1 MPVRAATRLALVVL
15 FASGLVLHSRG
26 QKGTA
31 QSADWAAYN
40 GGLNGDH
47 YARVSQVTRTNVK
60 QLRQAWVYDT
70 GEPGGIQTNPLI
82 IGGTLYG
89 YTPTQKVIALDAAT
103 GKLKWKFDSGIN
115 ANQPVRGLSYWTDG
129 KESRLLAGV
138 MNFLYCLDPATG
150 RPIAGFGENGR
161 IDLRKGLREPWV
173 DQSIALTSPGVL
185 YKDLIIVGGRN
196 PETHPAPPGDIRA
209 FDVHTGALR
218 WAFHTIPHPGEPG
231 YETWPKDAWKTA
243 GSANNWAGMTLD
255 EQRGIL
261 FVPTGSAVMDFYG
274 GDRIGNDLYANCLL
288 ALDAATGKL
297 LWHFQGV
304 HHDMWDRDFPS
315 PPALFTVKKNGK
327 TIEAIAQPTKQGW
340 LYVFDRAT
348 GKPLFPVSEKP
359 YPASTVPGEVAAKTQ
374 PLPEWP
380 KPYARQNLT
389 EDVLTTR
396 TPEAHAWAV
405 QQLRDIQA
413 GGQFLPFLSGGKQT
427 AILPGFDG
435 GAEWGGPAID
445 PVRNVIYI
453 NANEMAWLGGLL
465 PVHKSSSEGEKVYS
479 DQCAVCHGVD
489 RTGSPPDF
497 PSLVDVTK
505 RMPEAKIAST
515 IQGGTGRMPGFP
527 DVAGQH
533 LSDLIAYLRSA
544 PPAGAAKESA
554 QQGEKVYTDQCA
566 ACHGADRAGS
576 PPDIPSLADVMK
588 RMSEDKI
595 VKIIQVGT
603 DKMPGFSDVAG
614 QQLKDLLAYLHSSSQ
629 PEDKKEMQ
637 SSAAKPH
644 EEDPAGAKVY
654 ARRCA
659 ICHGDQR
666 QGNLPGFPP
675 LVNIGARLD
684 AQRVADLVHNG
695 KGRMPGQPAVQG
707 TDLSALLRYLDVS
720 EGQTAD
726 AVEAEYTFTGYK
738 KFLDPDGYPAIAP
751 PWGTLS
757 AIDLNTGNY
766 LWKINLGEF
775 PELAAK
781 GMKDTGSENYGGP
794 ILTATGVLFIGATTH
809 DRKFRAFDSSTG
821 HLLWET
827 TLPYLGNA
835 TPATY
840 MVNGKQYVV
849 IGASGARDPKTPQG
863 SAYVAFSL
871 P

>member
-1 MPVRAATRLALVVL
+1 MPARAATRPALVVL
-15 FASGLVLHSRG
+15 FASGFVLQSFA
-26 QKGTA
+26 QKN
-31 QSADWAAYN
+31 ADWSAYN

-47 YARVSQVTRTNVK
+47 YARLTQITRGNVK
-60 QLRQAWVYDT
+60 RLKQAWVYDT

-103 GKLKWKFDSGIN
+103 GKLRWKFDSGIN
-115 ANQPVRGLSYWTDG
+115 ANQPARGVSYWTDG
-129 KESRLLAGV
+129 KESRLFAGV

-161 IDLRKGLREPWV
+161 IDLRKGLREPWQ
-173 DQSIALTSPGVL
+173 DQSIALTSPGAL

-218 WAFHTIPHPGEPG
+218 WSFHTIPRPGEAG
-231 YETWPKDAWKTA
+231 YETWPKDAYKNA
-243 GSANNWAGMTLD
+243 GAANNWAGMTLD
-255 EQRGIL
+255 EQHGII

-274 GDRIGNDLYANCLL
+274 GDRVGDDLYANCLL

-304 HHDMWDRDFPS
+304 HHDMWDRDFPT
-315 PPALFTVKKNGK
+315 PPALFTMKKDGK

-340 LYVFDRAT
+340 LYIFDRAT

-359 YPASTVPGEVAAKTQ
+359 YPASTVPGEVASKTQ

-380 KPYARQNLT
+380 KPYARQSLT
-389 EDVLTTR
+389 EDMLTNR
-396 TPEAHAWAV
+396 TPETHAWAV
-405 QQLRDIQA
+405 QQFHDIQS
-413 GGQFLPFLSGGKQT
+413 GGQFVPFLAGGKQT
-427 AILPGFDG
+427 VVLPGFDG

-445 PVRNVIYI
+445 PVHNILYV

-465 PVHKSSSEGEKVYS
+465 PTGQSGSEGERIYT
-479 DQCAVCHGVD
+479 DQCAVCHGVN
-489 RTGSPPDF
+489 RAGSPPDF
-497 PSLVDVTK
+497 PSLVDVGK
-505 RMPEAKIAST
+505 RMSEGQIVSA
-515 IQGGTGRMPGFP
+515 IQGGKGRMPGFP
-527 DVAGQH
+527 DVSGQH
-533 LSDLIAYLRSA
+533 LKELIGYLRKV
-544 PPAGAAKESA
+544 PPADDAKESTTD
-554 QQGEKVYTDQCA
+554 GEKVYTDQCA
-566 ACHGADRAGS
+566 VCHGADRAGS
-576 PPDIPSLADVMK
+576 PPDLPSLVDVTK
-588 RMSEDKI
+588 RLPQDKI
-595 VKIIQVGT
+595 VNIIQAGT
-603 DKMPGFSDVAG
+603 SKMPGSSDVTG
-614 QQLKDLLAYLHSSSQ
+614 KSLKDLLAFLSTPLSTD
-629 PEDKKEMQ
+629 DKKEMQ
-637 SSAAKPH
+637 SAAAQAKP
-644 EEDPAGAKVY
+644 EGPAGAKVY

-659 ICHGDQR
+659 ICHGDRR

-675 LVNIGARLD
+675 LTNVGSRLNE
-684 AQRVADLVHNG
+684 QQVTELVRNG
-695 KGRMPGQPAVQG
+695 KGRMPGQPVVEG
-707 TDLSALLRYLDVS
+707 TDLAALLRYLDVS
-720 EGQTAD
+720 ESTESA
-726 AVEAEYTFTGYK
+726 APEYTFTGYK

-766 LWKINLGEF
+766 LWQIPLGEF

-794 ILTATGVLFIGATTH
+794 VVTASGVLFIGATNH
-809 DRKFRAFDSSTG
+809 DRKFRAFDASNG
-821 HLLWET
+821 KLLWET

-840 MVNGKQYVV
+840 MIDDKQYVV
-849 IGASGARDPKTPQG
+849 IGASGARDSKTPQG